1 MQDRERQ
8 WLIVTA
14 CNMCIANALRTAH
27 RVSGATLHFARGVR
41 LGRLTS
47 WCCGRQ
53 RKYAVAPAPPV
64 AHMAPRVTREQH
76 SRLRA
81 LPTAEDA
88 DRIFEAYDQSQGDTE
103 AGREW
108 RNKKN

>member
-1 MQDRERQ
+1 
-8 WLIVTA
+8 
-14 CNMCIANALRTAH
+14 MC
-27 RVSGATLHFARGVR
+27 TLASS
-41 LGRLTS
+41 LGP
-47 WCCGRQ
+47 CCDRQ

-88 DRIFEAYDQSQGDTE
+88 DKLFEAYHQSQGDTE
-103 AGREW
+103 VDREW
-108 RNKKN
+108 RNKKS